1 MEEPLSEPL
10 FIAPEDLQKQ
20 RLGFDIFEA
29 ERQASFFTTG
39 GLAAVH
45 SAGRDRQSI
54 WDGMKRKETYG
65 TSGDRILLWFDL
77 IEEDGIVP
85 MGGEVVKSKNPTFSV
100 KALGAFEQ
108 NSGCPDYSS
117 TQLSQEDI
125 LGICKNEC
133 YNPSDVRKKISRIEV
148 IKITPQMYAGE
159 NVNNLIQDVWQSF
172 ECPMNGEGCSIT
184 FTDESFESFS
194 RDASYYVRAVQEPSA
209 VINANNLRCTY
220 NESGECEKVNIC
232 HGDFKTARE
241 DDCLSTSEEKAW
253 SSPIFVN
260 YDAKRSAVAA
270 LIK

>member
-20 RLGFDIFEA
+20 RQGFDIFEA

-85 MGGEVVKSKNPTFSV
+85 MGGEVVQSKNPTFSV

-108 NSGCPDYSS
+108 KTRLSG
-117 TQLSQEDI
+117 LLLNAI
-125 LGICKNEC
+125 
-133 YNPSDVRKKISRIEV
+133 VSRGRHEYLQ
-148 IKITPQMYAGE
+148 K
-159 NVNNLIQDVWQSF
+159 
-172 ECPMNGEGCSIT
+172 
-184 FTDESFESFS
+184 
-194 RDASYYVRAVQEPSA
+194 
-209 VINANNLRCTY
+209 
-220 NESGECEKVNIC
+220 
-232 HGDFKTARE
+232 
-241 DDCLSTSEEKAW
+241 
-253 SSPIFVN
+253 
-260 YDAKRSAVAA
+260 
-270 LIK
+270 